1 MIYKEMYTA
10 MRKKIAIILFGAMLI
25 STMSGCG
32 NAGSD
37 DDTVP
42 STAGDPEQ
50 TSAESEETRKQAD
63 LPDVAFDGYEFH
75 FLHWQTTYSVDISAE
90 EATGDALNDAV
101 YERNR
106 GVEEKY
112 NVKLSAEYLPATN
125 IVTNFRASVM
135 ANDNAYDAVFPQA
148 YYASG
153 AITDELYL
161 DLYQLPYVDFS
172 DPWWDQGSVE
182 TLSTGDKLFMVNSDF
197 TLSDKNSTGCILFN
211 KKLQEE
217 NGIEDLYGLVNEG
230 KWTLDK
236 LTLLSE
242 NVSADLD
249 GNSIYDQEDRYGIVA
264 SAGFSYQLLHGANCW
279 YVSKDSDG
287 IPQLSFNNERTISIA
302 QRIMSIFE
310 KTEVLYNTHI
320 TSTPDETRI
329 NMFLE
334 NKGLFSN
341 TNLGAV
347 FSLRNMEA
355 DFGILPIPKY
365 DEEQERYYSF
375 SSVYSGG
382 IMMVPK
388 TADNLERTAVVLT
401 ALASGSEGV
410 YKAYYERAL
419 KGKVARDEGAADMI
433 DILFST
439 RCYDWGEFLAIG
451 GFPGEFVYLTLKNNK
466 NVSTLYAQYESK
478 MLSDL
483 EKINSLFGE

>member
-42 STAGDPEQ
+42 STAGDTEQ

-125 IVTNFRASVM
+125 IVTSFRASVM

-153 AITDELYL
+153 AITDELCL

-197 TLSDKNSTGCILFN
+197 TLSDKNSTGCIL
-211 KKLQEE
+211 
-217 NGIEDLYGLVNEG
+217 I
-230 KWTLDK
+230 
-236 LTLLSE
+236 
-242 NVSADLD
+242 
-249 GNSIYDQEDRYGIVA
+249 
-264 SAGFSYQLLHGANCW
+264 
-279 YVSKDSDG
+279 
-287 IPQLSFNNERTISIA
+287 
-302 QRIMSIFE
+302 
-310 KTEVLYNTHI
+310 
-320 TSTPDETRI
+320 
-329 NMFLE
+329 
-334 NKGLFSN
+334 
-341 TNLGAV
+341 
-347 FSLRNMEA
+347 
-355 DFGILPIPKY
+355 
-365 DEEQERYYSF
+365 
-375 SSVYSGG
+375 
-382 IMMVPK
+382 
-388 TADNLERTAVVLT
+388 
-401 ALASGSEGV
+401 
-410 YKAYYERAL
+410 
-419 KGKVARDEGAADMI
+419 
-433 DILFST
+433 
-439 RCYDWGEFLAIG
+439 
-451 GFPGEFVYLTLKNNK
+451 
-466 NVSTLYAQYESK
+466 
-478 MLSDL
+478 
-483 EKINSLFGE
+483 